1 VFSQRA
7 KLPGMDGHCLRKRE
21 NSLRK
26 IYFYMEPSLPE
37 YVKFSSLSF
46 PLDYLPPSSGFV
58 EGMNDNVKK

>member
-1 VFSQRA
+1 
-7 KLPGMDGHCLRKRE
+7 MDGHCLRKRE